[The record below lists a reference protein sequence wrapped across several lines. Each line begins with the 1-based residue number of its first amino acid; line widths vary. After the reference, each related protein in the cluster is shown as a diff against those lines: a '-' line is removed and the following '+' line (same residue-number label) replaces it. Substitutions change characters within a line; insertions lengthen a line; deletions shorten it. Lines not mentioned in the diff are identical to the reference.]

1 MAAFGETLRRER
13 EMRGVSLRE
22 VADATKI
29 SVRFL
34 QAIESDRL
42 DVLPGGLFPKAFVR
56 QYAAHLGLD
65 VERAVADF
73 VRSHEGGEGLA
84 AAPAN
89 PRSRAARFR
98 RPAAIAGGV
107 GLALLAFVAW
117 RGQQAAWRTP
127 TEETAGPALP
137 SPSVS
142 ADRVYPPPLAASAAA
157 GALAVDLQAR
167 ENCWVSVKVDGVKV
181 IDRVLAAGERET
193 LRAERELVLSVGNAG
208 GVAITLNGRP
218 GIALGRPGE
227 VRRNIV
233 ITPESWP
240 TLVQTEPERPPAAR
254 QGADDSALRLGLAR
268 GLPPSR

>member
-34 QAIESDRL
+34 QAIETDRL
-42 DVLPGGLFPKAFVR
+42 DVLPGGLFPRAFVR

-65 VERAVADF
+65 AERAVADF
-73 VRSHEGGEGLA
+73 VRVHGGEIPPPSAAPARSGRPLPRKPLA
-84 AAPAN
+84 AA
-89 PRSRAARFR
+89 AAL
-98 RPAAIAGGV
+98 
-107 GLALLAFVAW
+107 GLALVAFVVW
-117 RGQQAAWRTP
+117 RAEHAASRSSREP
-127 TEETAGPALP
+127 DGAPALP

-142 ADRVYPPPLAASAAA
+142 ADRVYPPPLAATAAA
-157 GALAVDLQAR
+157 GVLALDLVAR

-181 IDRVLAAGERET
+181 LDRVLGAGERES

-208 GVAITLNGRP
+208 GIEITLNGRA
-218 GIALGRPGE
+218 GMALGRPGE

-233 ITPESWP
+233 ITPESLP
-240 TLVQTEPERPPAAR
+240 TLLRAEPTPPPAAR
-254 QGADDSALRLGLAR
+254 RGAEDGVLRLGHAR